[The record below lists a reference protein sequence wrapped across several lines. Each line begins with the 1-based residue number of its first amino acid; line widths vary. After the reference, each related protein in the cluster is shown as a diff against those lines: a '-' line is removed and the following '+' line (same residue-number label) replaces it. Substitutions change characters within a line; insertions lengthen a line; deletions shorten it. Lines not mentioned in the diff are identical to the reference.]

1 LKAKALGINPHSY
14 MTHVF
19 DNAGGCRT
27 DENWDALFPGRAD
40 LSNVDDY
47 FTRLCSAILD
57 PNRTQPYILRGKKY

>member
-1 LKAKALGINPHSY
+1 MSLHSIIPWLKAKALGINPHSY

-47 FTRLCSAILD
+47 FT
-57 PNRTQPYILRGKKY
+57 